1 VNYRTYSRHH
11 ALLLT
16 LAALSLLA
24 GGGALTYVAARPPTT
39 QLTISLGAAALT
51 STTANSPSGYR
62 IQRMASPNRTQIL
75 DRSGRPIAIM
85 TDGARTA
92 HLFGPMRTFEEPR
105 FTVAKVK
112 TDMWVRL
119 APRAWRAGAEK
130 EAWFTTWLDRAL
142 ADRSPDVLAIAM
154 QYTYGH
160 QPKKNKEGLQ
170 IAGDAAFGPLS
181 DTDPDGR
188 AELSDFYDYLGVSW
202 DFPDGKHEDPAPDHF
217 LALDCSGFLRM
228 VYGYRLGFP
237 LWGTN
242 NAGPGL
248 PRRATAMAST
258 GPGVQL
264 MPNTGE
270 RARDLDRLLPGDLLF
285 FNAGP
290 IGGKHIEHSG
300 MYLGVDDRG
309 HHRFISSRSGANGP
323 TMGDLGGES
332 ILDGTGHWAHGLRTA
347 RRL

>member
-11 ALLLT
+11 AVLLT
-16 LAALSLLA
+16 VAALMLLA
-24 GGGALTYVAARPPTT
+24 GGGALTYVAARPPTS
-39 QLTISLGAAALT
+39 QLTISLGTAALT
-51 STTANSPSGYR
+51 TNTANSPSGYR
-62 IQRMASPNRTQIL
+62 VQRFASPNRTQIL
-75 DRSGRPIAIM
+75 DRSGRPLAIM

-92 HLFGPMRTFEEPR
+92 HLFGPMRTFEESR
-105 FTVAKVK
+105 FTVAKIK

-130 EAWFTTWLDRAL
+130 EAWFTNWLNRAR

-154 QYTYGH
+154 EYTYGH

-170 IAGDAAFGPLS
+170 IAGDASFGPLS
-181 DTDPDGR
+181 EIDPDGR
-188 AELSDFYDYLGVSW
+188 AENSDFYDYLGIAW
-202 DFPDGKHEDPAPDHF
+202 EFPDKTEKPAADHF
-217 LALDCSGFLRM
+217 LSLDCSGYLRM
-228 VYGYRLGFP
+228 IYGYRLGYP
-237 LWGTN
+237 LRGTN
-242 NAGPGL
+242 KPGPGL
-248 PRRATAMAST
+248 PRRAIAMAGL

-270 RARDLDRLLPGDLLF
+270 RARELDRLLPGDLLF

-300 MYLGVDDRG
+300 MYMGVDDRG
-309 HHRFISSRSGANGP
+309 HHRFVSSRSLVNGP

-332 ILDGTGHWAHGLRTA
+332 ILDGTGYWAHRLRTA